1 MASHVI
7 DVQIKVKIQMLKWI
21 KIIKSTVQNV
31 YHNSCYLIENKKH
44 LLKNLNFVFRD
55 MSLFLL
61 WLLMSPYMKELEMAD
76 NM

>member
-1 MASHVI
+1 MASRVI
-7 DVQIKVKIQMLKWI
+7 DVQSKVKIQMLKWI

-31 YHNSCYLIENKKH
+31 YHNSRYLIENKKH